1 MNHAVGEASYEAG
14 WGYAHE
20 RLRAQD
26 EETGR
31 RLDAAIA
38 REAQLVAREQAGL
51 YRSAADLAEILKM
64 RARGEPLAAIG
75 HRFGITREA
84 VRQLIQR
91 HGTAIHHGV
100 DRRRKRR
107 QN

>member
-1 MNHAVGEASYEAG
+1 MNHAVGEASYSAG

-31 RLDAAIA
+31 RLDDAIA
-38 REAQLVAREQAGL
+38 RENRAVVQGQVGL
-51 YRSAADLAEILKM
+51 RRPSADIAEILKM
-64 RARGEPLAAIG
+64 RARGESLAAIG

-84 VRQLIQR
+84 VRQVVLR